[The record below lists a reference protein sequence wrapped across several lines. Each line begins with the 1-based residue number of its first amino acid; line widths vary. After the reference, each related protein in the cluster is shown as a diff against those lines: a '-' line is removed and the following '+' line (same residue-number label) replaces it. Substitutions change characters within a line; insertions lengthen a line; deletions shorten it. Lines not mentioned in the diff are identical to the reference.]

1 MAHDP
6 ILAQEITNGHAAR
19 MRYSRFR
26 AAMLGLE
33 PQRRN
38 RTNANKS
45 RVSKSKKEPKTKKEE
60 PSIKQDPAAPSTAVH
75 AEPTATLS
83 PKVKQEH
90 VQISPEPT
98 SSDSAAGF
106 APSAIHPPDLHT
118 QLHTRLLTPCSD
130 SDVLAA
136 SQGFASSPSNDM
148 LHPEPPFDFSA
159 STQYSHDHMPW
170 SRAHAYPTFGVGYD
184 MESYANGFCQHQHS
198 HQAPDGLTVS
208 GGLLEGHGNHVMVK
222 HEEWDA
228 HQYQ

>member
-38 RTNANKS
+38 RTNPNKS
-45 RVSKSKKEPKTKKEE
+45 RVTKSKKEPKAKKEE
-60 PSIKQDPAAPSTAVH
+60 PSIKQDPGISIVPPSND
-75 AEPTATLS
+75 EPKVAS
-83 PKVKQEH
+83 PKVKQE
-90 VQISPEPT
+90 QLQTSPEPT
-98 SSDSAAGF
+98 PSESRPGF
-106 APSAIHPPDLHT
+106 TPSAISAPDLHT

-136 SQGFASSPSNDM
+136 NQGYAASPSNDM
-148 LHPEPPFDFSA
+148 LHPDSQFDFSRA
-159 STQYSHDHMPW
+159 PQYAHDHMSW
-170 SRAHAYPTFGVGYD
+170 TRAQTFPTFGVGYD
-184 MESYANGFCQHQHS
+184 LDSYANSFCHHQHS
-198 HQAPDGLTVS
+198 HQAADGLTVS
-208 GGLLEGHGNHVMVK
+208 GGMLEADANHVMVK

-228 HQYQ
+228 RQYQ